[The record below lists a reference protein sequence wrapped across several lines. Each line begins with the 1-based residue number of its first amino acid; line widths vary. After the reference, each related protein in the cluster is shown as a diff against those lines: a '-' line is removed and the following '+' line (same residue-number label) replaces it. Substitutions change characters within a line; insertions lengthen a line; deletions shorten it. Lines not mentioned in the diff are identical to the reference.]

1 MVLCIQQATS
11 RIITLYCNIALHS
24 FFRHTK
30 IVPLACPLTY
40 RSSLLTLMFIDL
52 ERDSAIRVQALMA
65 LAAYSVRQCSKAFR
79 HCSHLIAALSPPFGY
94 EDSVK
99 AYRDINNAIN
109 TAKKEAKAEG
119 LVEGEAIGAQK
130 TARENARKMKSK
142 RFSVE
147 DIAEVTGLTITEID
161 EL

>member
-1 MVLCIQQATS
+1 M
-11 RIITLYCNIALHS
+11 HS

-79 HCSHLIAALSPPFGY
+79 HCSHLIAALSSPLLSPRYVEPSLRVKLSLRSSYATPTLRYRYDIWHTAHDQWRGGGY
-94 EDSVK
+94 GWLVCRRPQPHHSTLLFQK
-99 AYRDINNAIN
+99 ITHKY
-109 TAKKEAKAEG
+109 AKFPHICR
-119 LVEGEAIGAQK
+119 L
-130 TARENARKMKSK
+130 S
-142 RFSVE
+142 F
-147 DIAEVTGLTITEID
+147 
-161 EL
+161 